1 MAQMS
6 HLNQLG
12 RVMKRRRRVKPAEFC
27 TFGDARNGTGVNVWG
42 VPLCLPSPCVTVPF
56 SAFALSDTCVPSVQS
71 VVLVYQVSF
80 GSVEGVK
87 VLADNFRGR
96 LFKKYKYIFVGLLKI
111 LNMTFGTEYWSWRLP
126 FDEVN
131 LLGKNIL
138 L

>member
-12 RVMKRRRRVKPAEFC
+12 RVMKRRRRVKPASFALL
-27 TFGDARNGTGVNVWG
+27 GIHGTE
-42 VPLCLPSPCVTVPF
+42 PTSSQETL
-56 SAFALSDTCVPSVQS
+56 AFALSDTCVPSVQS

-111 LNMTFGTEYWSWRLP
+111 LNMTFGTEHWSWRLP
-126 FDEVN
+126 FDKLN